1 MMKPNFIDVVEYVKD
16 GQKDPEM
23 EKMLSAHPDGPELLK
38 QARFICK
45 MLEKEAKAPD
55 VGGIAATFSLK
66 IAALDRADE
75 MESMEFMESAPAPEE
90 KIMSSQFAKSKA
102 PSSRRRSLDQ
112 MIDRAGGRGEDLG
125 TLMYEDVDER
135 TVFSYEQSET
145 AKSRYGEAFLAHH
158 FRGRDK
164 PEGLQIV
171 SKMID
176 ITVPAS
182 VPKGE
187 PVLIRVTMG
196 PRQRPVMHKTIT
208 FMPDSGPFEELKA
221 DNTGTLQLPGPDRPG
236 TLRIETPILHFL
248 HIKRKQ

>member
-1 MMKPNFIDVVEYVKD
+1 MMKPNFIDVIEYVKA
-16 GQKDPEM
+16 GQDDPAMEEM
-23 EKMLSAHPDGPELLK
+23 LHLHPDGQELLK

-45 MLEKEAKAPD
+45 MLEKEAKASD
-55 VGGIAATFSLK
+55 LGGLAASFSLDV
-66 IAALDRADE
+66 AASSRADE
-75 MESMEFMESAPAPEE
+75 VVSMESAQAPEE
-90 KIMSSQFAKSKA
+90 SLMSYQSSELRA
-102 PSSRRRSLDQ
+102 PSSKRRSIYQ
-112 MIDRAGGRGEDLG
+112 MIDRAGRRGEDLG